1 MTRRSTAL
9 ALLVLSASVF
19 GLGGDDAATLK
30 ASMQAGMNKYI
41 AAWKKKDSKTT
52 EAVIRAHFSKDFK
65 ASDSKGKALTLDEWI
80 AQDKMQMA
88 MVQSV
93 KKMSLTMDKVVV
105 KGSTATSQD
114 KFMADFVIANP
125 DPNSKA
131 KTAVLH
137 VEGTSASTLKKIGG
151 KWMFVSMKESATKML
166 LDGKPFG
173 G

>member
-19 GLGGDDAATLK
+19 GFGGDDAAALK

-41 AAWKKKDSKTT
+41 AAWKKKDAKTA
-52 EAVIRAHFSKDFK
+52 EALIRAHFSKDFK
-65 ASDSKGKALTLDEWI
+65 ATDSNGKVLTLDEWI

-88 MVQSV
+88 QIQSV

-105 KGSTATSQD
+105 KGNTATSQD
-114 KFMADFVIANP
+114 KFLADFVIANP
-125 DPNSKA
+125 NPNATS

-137 VEGTSASTLKKIGG
+137 IEGTSSSTLKKING
-151 KWMFVSMKESATKML
+151 KWMFVSMKEGSQKML